1 MGWFDEQI
9 RQRKISDEEAF
20 REAFVD
26 MAGIVM
32 GAKVKAAMNDSIE
45 QAKNAMEEVLKYYHI
60 RLKEFN
66 REFDDWDEEL
76 DHLLHP
82 FGLMKRN
89 VNLTE
94 GWYLN
99 AAGPML
105 GVLKSNSTPVA
116 LMPGPFGGYS
126 FFDSTNQKRIFIT
139 AKNAELLED
148 EALCFY
154 QPFPQKKLTA
164 KDIISYMFKS
174 ISVSDVT
181 FMVVIVALGTL
192 IGMIMPRLMYW
203 LYSDELINTGSVNSL
218 VAIAIFMICAQVSS
232 TMMAVLQ
239 NLTLTRIQGKLTL
252 YVEAA
257 SMMRV
262 LSLPTEFF
270 KNYNSGEVVQ
280 RMNYISS
287 LSTTISS
294 IVFSTGLTS
303 LFSLVYITQIFNY
316 APILVAP
323 ALTVIFVTLLV
334 STLTTIVQMRISKEH
349 MEHMAAENGL
359 TYSLITGIQKIKL
372 SGAEKR
378 AFAKW
383 SKSYTNAAKQQYD
396 PPMLLKI
403 NGVISTAIGL
413 IGTVVIY
420 FFAIRGGVSVAEYTA
435 FNAAYAMVFGAIRSI
450 FSIAFDIA
458 GIKPILEMV
467 EPIFSALPEVAGDKK
482 VVEKLSGGIELN
494 NVTFRYTDDGPAILD
509 DLSLKIRPGQ
519 YIAIAGKTGCGKS
532 TLMRILLGF
541 EIPQKGAVYYD
552 GKDIKKLDLQ
562 SLRRNIGSVMQN
574 GKLIMGS
581 IYENLVISA
590 PSLTME
596 EAWAAAETAGIAS
609 DIREMP
615 MGMQTVIGEGSGGIS
630 GGQRQR
636 LLIARA
642 IAPKPKILMFDEA
655 TSALDNMTQ
664 REVSDALDNLKCTRL
679 VIAHRLSTIKNADRI
694 IVLDKGKII
703 EDGSYEEL
711 IANNGYFA
719 DLVERQRLDK

>member
-349 MEHMAAENGL
+349 MEHMAAESGL
-359 TYSLITGIQKIKL
+359 TYALITGIQKIKL

-396 PPMLLKI
+396 PPMLLKV

-413 IGTVVIY
+413 IGTVIIY
-420 FFAIRGGVSVAEYTA
+420 FFAIQGGVSVAEYTA

-450 FSIAFDIA
+450 FGIAFDIA

-596 EAWAAAETAGIAS
+596 EAWAAAETAGIAR

>member
-26 MAGIVM
+26 MAGVVM

-105 GVLKSNSTPVA
+105 GVLKSNGTPVA
-116 LMPGPFGGYS
+116 LMPGAFGGYS
-126 FFDSTNQKRIFIT
+126 FYDSAGGRRVFIT
-139 AKNAELLED
+139 AKTAELLED

-164 KDIISYMFKS
+164 KDIIVYMFKS
-174 ISVSDVT
+174 ISVSDVG
-181 FMVVIVALGTL
+181 FMVLLVALGTL

-203 LYSDELINTGSVNSL
+203 LYSDELVNSGSVNSL

-232 TMMAVLQ
+232 TMMGVLQ
-239 NLTLTRIQGKLTL
+239 NLMLTRIQGKLTL
-252 YVEAA
+252 NVEAA

-303 LFSLVYITQIFNY
+303 LFSLVYIMQIFNY
-316 APILVAP
+316 APMLVAP
-323 ALTVIFVTLLV
+323 AMTVIFVTLFV

-349 MEHMAAENGL
+349 MEHMASESGL
-359 TYSLITGIQKIKL
+359 TYALITGIQKIKL

-383 SKSYTNAAKQQYD
+383 SKSYTNAVKQQYD
-396 PPMLLKI
+396 PPMLLKV
-403 NGVISTAIGL
+403 NGVLSTAIGL

-420 FFAIRGGVSVAEYTA
+420 FFAIQGGVSVAEYTA

-450 FSIAFDIA
+450 FGIAFDIA

-509 DLSLKIRPGQ
+509 DLSLKVRPGQ

-541 EIPQKGAVYYD
+541 ETPQKGAVYYD

>member
-26 MAGIVM
+26 MAGVVM

-105 GVLKSNSTPVA
+105 GVLKSNGTPVA
-116 LMPGPFGGYS
+116 LMPGAFGGYS
-126 FFDSTNQKRIFIT
+126 FYDSAGGRRVFIT
-139 AKNAELLED
+139 AKTAELLED

-164 KDIISYMFKS
+164 KDIIVYMFKS
-174 ISVSDVT
+174 ISVSDVG
-181 FMVVIVALGTL
+181 FMVLLVALGTL

-203 LYSDELINTGSVNSL
+203 LYSDELVNSGSVNSL

-232 TMMAVLQ
+232 TMMGVLQ
-239 NLTLTRIQGKLTL
+239 NLMLTRIQGKLTL
-252 YVEAA
+252 NVEAA

-303 LFSLVYITQIFNY
+303 LFSLVYIMQIFNY
-316 APILVAP
+316 APMLVAP
-323 ALTVIFVTLLV
+323 AMTVIFVTLFV

-349 MEHMAAENGL
+349 MEHMASESGL
-359 TYSLITGIQKIKL
+359 TYALITGIQKIKL

-383 SKSYTNAAKQQYD
+383 SKSYTNAVKQQYD
-396 PPMLLKI
+396 PPMLLKV
-403 NGVISTAIGL
+403 NGVLSTAIGL

-420 FFAIRGGVSVAEYTA
+420 FFAIQGGVSVAEYTA

-450 FSIAFDIA
+450 FGIAFDIA